1 MTKREA
7 MKHWQGL
14 SEGRDP
20 LPYMT
25 AIPYKT
31 KGSRY
36 GACGIRIDGNPE
48 FVDAVLSC
56 LKSLLAGE
64 AVHTRLELSRRGVAS
79 DFKATPNA
87 DDNSEV
93 CYIRLHER
101 GNEGKI
107 AAACYPKIIGL

>member
-1 MTKREA
+1 MTKKEA
-7 MKHWQGL
+7 LNHWRNLPEGL
-14 SEGRDP
+14 DP
-20 LPYMT
+20 MAHMA

-36 GACGIRIDGNPE
+36 GACGVRIDGNPA

-56 LKSLLAGE
+56 LKSMLDGE
-64 AVHTRLELSRRGVAS
+64 GVHTRLELARRGVVS

-87 DDNSEV
+87 DSDSEV

-101 GNEGKI
+101 GREGKI
-107 AAACYPKIIGL
+107 AACVFGTD

>member
-1 MTKREA
+1 MTKKEA
-7 MKHWQGL
+7 LNHWRGMPANL
-14 SEGRDP
+14 DP
-20 LPYMT
+20 MQHMD

-31 KGSRY
+31 TGSRY
-36 GACGIRIDGNPE
+36 GACGVRIDGNPD

-56 LKSLLAGE
+56 LKSMLAGE
-64 AVHTRLELSRRGVAS
+64 SVHTRLELARREVQN

-87 DDNSEV
+87 GRGAEV

-107 AAACYPKIIGL
+107 AVAHFGHD